1 MDPVNPGNNHLSAG
15 DTPLPLVYGIS
26 SVAYLLVAFY
36 WFSLLVFRKDTRVF
50 RAHWLMYVRWFA
62 CHDVYIVIAIIRL
75 VLVVCIHIDKALHSV
90 RYEDGLCTWDSLC
103 HLGKVLLQKERRA
116 HWRLENWIL
125 HLCKVNQDYLLQV
138 VLLIHLSAS
147 KEFSVSWSSVSAT
160 TEFTKV
166 TVLRIYA
173 VLLASGWM
181 FIKPFLSTKDKRV
194 ISIVV
199 PLQVLANIASAIGN
213 EAAVGSTDRSFWVR
227 SQGRMLWKCWCMFII
242 LEYGATTYWSSRMW
256 SYLMDNIADSKA
268 FG

>member
-50 RAHWLMYVRWFA
+50 RAHWLMYVRWFT

-138 VLLIHLSAS
+138 VLLIHL
-147 KEFSVSWSSVSAT
+147 FSVKGILSILIIS
-160 TEFTKV
+160 KCNN
-166 TVLRIYA
+166 RIYK
-173 VLLASGWM
+173 SD
-181 FIKPFLSTKDKRV
+181 STKD
-194 ISIVV
+194 
-199 PLQVLANIASAIGN
+199 LC
-213 EAAVGSTDRSFWVR
+213 STSCLGMDVYQALPFY
-227 SQGRMLWKCWCMFII
+227 QG
-242 LEYGATTYWSSRMW
+242 
-256 SYLMDNIADSKA
+256 
-268 FG
+268 